1 MDVLG
6 NERREGLGRKSTSGV
21 GGLLLLLVS
30 FFLLLSSLY
39 AAEASVFQ
47 KAREAALDAASPV
60 LKVFAGPAAFVQD
73 VVGAVSD
80 YFFVLEQNKALR
92 EEIAALRE
100 WEREA
105 RELRAL
111 IASYETI
118 EAYYPPPSGAV
129 VNASVIGESNDAFV
143 HTMIVNAGRAAGVA
157 AGQAVV
163 DDRGLVGHIVHA
175 STKAARVLL
184 LTDVQSNI
192 AVYVDGAEVEGILS
206 GRNRARPAIAFTRF
220 DDIDRIRPGQRVA
233 TSGVGGRL
241 PRGLPI
247 GVVAAVR
254 GEEAFVALD
263 ANFARTRLVRIIDY
277 GFPDVDETDLV
288 EAGPREDAPADE
300 SGDAPALEA
309 ALEVAR
315 PPATPRIA
323 ASVRRAR
330 ISPAVEVSPGVEI
343 SPAVEVAPAVEI
355 ALGAESAEGG
365 GDGN

>member
-1 MDVLG
+1 M
-6 NERREGLGRKSTSGV
+6 N
-21 GGLLLLLVS
+21 
-30 FFLLLSSLY
+30 
-39 AAEASVFQ
+39 AIEA
-47 KAREAALDAASPV
+47 ARENPV
-60 LKVFAGPAAFVQD
+60 LPNLDRVAIP
-73 VVGAVSD
+73 
-80 YFFVLEQNKALR
+80 LR
-92 EEIAALRE
+92 EEIAGLRE

-233 TSGVGGRL
+233 TSGVGGKL
-241 PRGLPI
+241 PPGLPI

-288 EAGPREDAPADE
+288 EGGPREDAPADE

-309 ALEVAR
+309 AR
-315 PPATPRIA
+315 PPETPRIA

-330 ISPAVEVSPGVEI
+330 ISPGVEI